1 MPEKKFGIDLKSYD
15 DIFKTEEEREEDI
28 LSKIRDIP
36 ISEIDDFPDH
46 PFMVRDDEDMQNLIE
61 SIKERGVITPAMV
74 RKKEDGRYEL
84 ISGHRRK
91 RACQLAGM
99 DTLRCE
105 VVDMDRDEA
114 FGRLSEIVEDILELE
129 PEDVSEDLSQEN
141 CDEWDSLAQM
151 TLMVSVE
158 NEFGVKFNA
167 KEMAELKSVKSILD
181 FLV

>member
-1 MPEKKFGIDLKSYD
+1 
-15 DIFKTEEEREEDI
+15 
-28 LSKIRDIP
+28 
-36 ISEIDDFPDH
+36 
-46 PFMVRDDEDMQNLIE
+46 
-61 SIKERGVITPAMV
+61 
-74 RKKEDGRYEL
+74 
-84 ISGHRRK
+84 
-91 RACQLAGM
+91 
-99 DTLRCE
+99 
-105 VVDMDRDEA
+105 MDRDEA

>member
-1 MPEKKFGIDLKSYD
+1 M
-15 DIFKTEEEREEDI
+15 
-28 LSKIRDIP
+28 
-36 ISEIDDFPDH
+36 
-46 PFMVRDDEDMQNLIE
+46 N
-61 SIKERGVITPAMV
+61 
-74 RKKEDGRYEL
+74 
-84 ISGHRRK
+84 
-91 RACQLAGM
+91 
-99 DTLRCE
+99 
-105 VVDMDRDEA
+105 RDEA
-114 FGRLSEIVEDILELE
+114 FGRLSEIIEDILELE